1 MRAVEDWLIYDPR
14 PINGYRVFVNGKDV
28 VASGTSAVAPLWGA
42 FIALINAERRRAL
55 GFVNARLYSIPE
67 LLKPIT
73 SGDNMDFAGLGY
85 SAGVGWNACAG
96 LGSPNGAALIA
107 ALTAVA

>member
-1 MRAVEDWLIYDPR
+1 MVGMRSRNAERRGESCGAARSDP
-14 PINGYRVFVNGKDV
+14 NV
-28 VASGTSAVAPLWGA
+28 
-42 FIALINAERRRAL
+42 ALINAERGRAL
-55 GFVNARLYSIPE
+55 GFVNARLYSSPA